1 MTMLYFNE
9 FTKVFSKE
17 INLIKPI
24 CDKDIRLIYGDFRK
38 LYIIDQNDI
47 PERFRNDRYNY
58 SNIPR
63 TEFFEP
69 NIRFCSY
76 LSNYI
81 IYPYID
87 YKTIEEMKT
96 EEIVNILYSNYFIN
110 DGQKN
115 YKNAIFIA
123 KLEKEIECGITKYYI
138 TYYISN
144 KIINNIKL
152 NKKDP
157 YIPLLIKVLSEQ
169 KSNDMIIKSDRDLQN
184 IINTPLPEV
193 GICNMNIENMN
204 DDFLKNISLY
214 DYQKRDIIWMQNI
227 ENSVLNNLNK
237 IEYEYS
243 NNKYS
248 VLNNEF
254 FINNNNTIIV

>member
-1 MTMLYFNE
+1 MTILYFNE

-24 CDKDIRLIYGDFRK
+24 CDKDIRLVSGDFRK

-47 PERFRNDRYNY
+47 PERFRNDRYRYNY

-96 EEIVNILYSNYFIN
+96 EEILNIKYL
-110 DGQKN
+110 
-115 YKNAIFIA
+115 
-123 KLEKEIECGITKYYI
+123 IEYMNNNNI
-138 TYYISN
+138 N
-144 KIINNIKL
+144 KII
-152 NKKDP
+152 
-157 YIPLLIKVLSEQ
+157 
-169 KSNDMIIKSDRDLQN
+169 
-184 IINTPLPEV
+184 
-193 GICNMNIENMN
+193 
-204 DDFLKNISLY
+204 
-214 DYQKRDIIWMQNI
+214 
-227 ENSVLNNLNK
+227 
-237 IEYEYS
+237 
-243 NNKYS
+243 
-248 VLNNEF
+248 
-254 FINNNNTIIV
+254 